1 VNKEAPYVKNKFDL
15 VGDGGIWDTWEAKPQ
30 ANKYLFEYTP
40 STPET
45 THTIVV
51 ESEKKI
57 HYVSPKGEYEN
68 GWLIIGDSWV
78 DFEPYMVE
86 YNKITPYK
94 YEVIVNNPELHD
106 TLVFESAGDLNIVT
120 RNYTYFN
127 LNASLQYEKKVLD
140 EFATNYY
147 LNLTEYT
154 STPNVTL
161 ELNNTNITPS
171 LLSVSGGVRQYRVHN
186 TPNTGTNTFVNL
198 SHRWYVSY
206 PNKSIITNAQN
217 QSSYKA
223 RVTNC
228 TTGVHSMNWTVL
240 DEITLNNINASMS
253 GIYII
258 TPVGYTTSKT
268 FTITHAESGALSTC
282 IYPAWATYSTTA
294 DITYQSTGY
303 AARNYN
309 LLVTNLSNQTQ
320 NRTLYLLNTSVG
332 STVTITVQDNN
343 LQKLQNYVVEAY
355 KYDPIN
361 AIFDLVDT
369 DTTNN
374 LGETQLFMVVGGGDD
389 YQFKVYDPQGTLVET
404 TTPGAVT
411 STSFTITV
419 TLTAPV
425 TINPLLQMVYGIT
438 STLEYDNATQ
448 DIILSYDDTNNNTL
462 SNCLIIK
469 NNNQT
474 VISTQCSNLTTNTL
488 TYTTSINQAYIAQ
501 YVSTYKND
509 NKQYLI
515 KTISVDRTSTTSIKE
530 EAGLDATLLAFIM
543 LGVVMLAGIVVHPVL
558 GFVLGAMML
567 TGLEVLG
574 FLNIGWV
581 ATASTVALLLLFA
594 IMSGRRV

>member
-1 VNKEAPYVKNKFDL
+1 
-15 VGDGGIWDTWEAKPQ
+15 
-30 ANKYLFEYTP
+30 
-40 STPET
+40 
-45 THTIVV
+45 
-51 ESEKKI
+51 
-57 HYVSPKGEYEN
+57 
-68 GWLIIGDSWV
+68 
-78 DFEPYMVE
+78 
-86 YNKITPYK
+86 
-94 YEVIVNNPELHD
+94 
-106 TLVFESAGDLNIVT
+106 
-120 RNYTYFN
+120 
-127 LNASLQYEKKVLD
+127 
-140 EFATNYY
+140 
-147 LNLTEYT
+147 
-154 STPNVTL
+154 
-161 ELNNTNITPS
+161 
-171 LLSVSGGVRQYRVHN
+171 
-186 TPNTGTNTFVNL
+186 
-198 SHRWYVSY
+198 
-206 PNKSIITNAQN
+206 
-217 QSSYKA
+217 
-223 RVTNC
+223 
-228 TTGVHSMNWTVL
+228 
-240 DEITLNNINASMS
+240 MS

-574 FLNIGWV
+574 FLNLGWV